1 MQDQVNK
8 HAQEIINQAWEN
20 RLNLLIHQ
28 DLINIIDNIFDLL
41 NKGEL
46 SICYYKDN
54 QWQVNEWIK
63 KAILLSFKIKPN
75 HVIKGAGDS
84 NWYDKLESKF
94 NHWNEDDFSKAGFRI
109 VIGSVVRQTAY
120 IGKNA
125 IIMPSFINL
134 GARIEDNTLI
144 DSGVTV
150 GSCAYIGKNCHISS
164 NVVIG
169 GVLEPLQANPV
180 IIEDD
185 CFIGACSS
193 LTEGIIIGKGSVL
206 ASGIHISKSSKIIDR
221 KTGEVTH
228 GYIPPYSVVIPG
240 TISIENNLSLS
251 CAVITKRVDEI
262 TRSKTSLNDL
272 LRD

>member
-1 MQDQVNK
+1 MQDQVNLY
-8 HAQEIINQAWEN
+8 AQEIINQAWEN
-20 RLNLLIHQ
+20 RLKLLIHQ
-28 DLINIIDNIFDLL
+28 DLIDTIDNIFDLL
-41 NKGEL
+41 NKGHL

-54 QWQVNEWIK
+54 KWQVNEWIK

-75 HVIKGAGDS
+75 HLIKGSGNS
-84 NWYDKLESKF
+84 SYYDKIDSKF
-94 NHWNEDDFSKAGFRI
+94 NNWSDEDFVKAGFRV
-109 VIGSVVRQTAY
+109 VIGAVVRQTAY

-134 GARIEDNTLI
+134 GARIENNTLI

-150 GSCAYIGKNCHISS
+150 GSCAYIGQNCHISS

-180 IIEDD
+180 IVEDD

-193 LTEGIIIGKGSVL
+193 LTEGVIIGKGAVI

-221 KTGEVTH
+221 TTGIISH

-240 TISIENNLSLS
+240 TINIENNLALS
-251 CAVITKRVDEI
+251 CAVITKTVDAN